1 MPARA
6 APDSARYIG
15 AVPTIDLN
23 ADIGEH
29 ASGSARPSADAAL
42 LGLITSASVA
52 CGFHAGDPEVMR
64 DTVTDAARLGVAI
77 GAHPGYPDRLGFG
90 RRELAAT
97 PSEIAAYVVYQI
109 GALDAVCR
117 AAGTRLRYVKPH
129 GALYNRAAVD
139 RPTATAIADAIRS
152 VDRSLGLLA
161 LAGSA
166 LYEAGRAAGL
176 STAAEAF
183 ADRAYRADGRLAPR
197 DAPGAVLTDPAA
209 VADRALAIVR
219 DGSVPTIDGAIL
231 TLRADS
237 LCVHGDT
244 PDAAALLR
252 AVRARLAGAGVTLA
266 PFAA

>member
-6 APDSARYIG
+6 TRDGARYIG
-15 AVPTIDLN
+15 AVRTIDLN

-29 ASGSARPSADAAL
+29 ASEPGRGAADAAL
-42 LGLITSASVA
+42 LGLITSGSVA
-52 CGFHAGDPEVMR
+52 CGFHAGDAQVMR
-64 DTVTDAARLGVAI
+64 DTVIEAARCGVAI
-77 GAHPGYPDRLGFG
+77 GAHPGYPDRVGFG
-90 RRELAAT
+90 RRELPAT
-97 PSEIAAYVVYQI
+97 PTAIAAYVVYQI

-139 RPTATAIADAIRS
+139 RPTAMAIADAIRS

-166 LYEAGRAAGL
+166 LYDAGREAGL
-176 STAAEAF
+176 PTAAEAF

-219 DGSVPTIDGAIL
+219 DGSVPTIDGT
-231 TLRADS
+231 TLAVHADS